1 MPRSFGNTTFEPM
14 QEARDKELTLG
25 PAALIGLVVALCAV
39 CAVFFVWGYSVGH
52 RKAPEAEASSSVPSG
67 PSAAQLL
74 SQSKPA
80 PNQGGLEPHADTQA
94 SAPLESDS
102 APEKTAAPV
111 TATYSPADGAQ
122 AASTQPASAQPASGN
137 AAVVQAALPAQKQ
150 SSQPGAATGQVQSA
164 LGQGTA
170 WMVQIAAV
178 SHTEDADVLVSA
190 LRRRGYVVA
199 SRRDP
204 ADNLLHVQVGPF
216 ATHGDASAMRQ
227 RLLNDGYNAIIEP

>member
-1 MPRSFGNTTFEPM
+1 MPRGFGGTAFEPM
-14 QEARDKELTLG
+14 EEQARDRELTLG
-25 PAALIGLVVALCAV
+25 LAALIGLAAALCAL
-39 CAVFFVWGYSVGH
+39 CAVFFVWGYVIGH
-52 RKAPEAEASSSVPSG
+52 RHTPEAVAPAAEPAG

-80 PNQGGLEPHADTQA
+80 PNQAATQPQPDTQA
-94 SAPLESDS
+94 GTAPAVVPAATD
-102 APEKTAAPV
+102 ANAAAPV
-111 TATYSPADGAQ
+111 TAAYTPSNPA
-122 AASTQPASAQPASGN
+122 PASAGN
-137 AAVVQAALPAQKQ
+137 ASVVQAALPAQPAA
-150 SSQPGAATGQVQSA
+150 QPAAPAGQVQSA

-178 SHTEDADVLVSA
+178 SHSEDADVLVSA
-190 LRRRGYVVA
+190 LRKRGYAVS

-216 ATHGDASAMRQ
+216 ATHADAAAMRQ